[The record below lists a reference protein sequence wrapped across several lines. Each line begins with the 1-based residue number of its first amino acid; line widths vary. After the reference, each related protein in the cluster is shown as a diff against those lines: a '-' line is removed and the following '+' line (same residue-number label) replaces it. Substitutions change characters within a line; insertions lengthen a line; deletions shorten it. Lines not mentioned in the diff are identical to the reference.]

1 MAKTSTGK
9 VQIVRVPSFSPA
21 ARAKVGAIAR
31 RGAGIAAQ
39 LARDESHT
47 AAALGAAAVL
57 GYVESRAVMVPHVA
71 LLGIS
76 GTYGALAWVAGRTMK
91 NKTLQHIATG
101 LLACSVRD
109 MVAASA
115 PLPGAPGA
123 PAAVTGDTG
132 GELG

>member
-1 MAKTSTGK
+1 MAKTTTGK

-21 ARAKVGAIAR
+21 AKARGAALVR
-31 RGAGIAAQ
+31 RGASIGAQ
-39 LARDESHT
+39 IARDESHT

-57 GYVESRAVMVPHVA
+57 GYVESRAVQVPHVA
-71 LLGIS
+71 ILGIS

-109 MVAASA
+109 MVASSA
-115 PLPGAPGA
+115 TPAAAPGA
-123 PAAVTGDTG
+123 PAVQGDIS